1 MSKTVDFRKIGIK
14 NIEGQIETADVSKQ
28 LGNQLYMQGR
38 HIEECELGSD
48 IYHKGQVELSHEQEE
63 MVRQIIRPWS
73 YVLRTA
79 IEETLN
85 YD

>member
-1 MSKTVDFRKIGIK
+1 MSKKVDFRTIGIK

-38 HIEECELGSD
+38 NIEECELGSD
-48 IYHKGQVELSHEQEE
+48 IYHKGQVELTNEQEE

-85 YD
+85 DD